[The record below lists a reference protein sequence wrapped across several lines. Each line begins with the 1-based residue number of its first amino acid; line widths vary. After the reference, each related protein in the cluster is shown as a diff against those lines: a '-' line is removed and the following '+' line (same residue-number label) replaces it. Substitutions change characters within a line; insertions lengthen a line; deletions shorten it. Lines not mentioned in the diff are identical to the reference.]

1 MWSHFTFL
9 FWDVSYIRLFRVKL
23 ASAMLPAVSRDDEE
37 NDDEELNT
45 DMETDVS
52 FKKEAVW
59 SFYEEMSF
67 VILLY

>member
-1 MWSHFTFL
+1 M
-9 FWDVSYIRLFRVKL
+9 
-23 ASAMLPAVSRDDEE
+23 SAMLPAVSRDDEE

-59 SFYEEMSF
+59 SFYEEIQTLSF
-67 VILLY
+67 VILRY